1 MKVSRNF
8 NVQYTFLTVG
18 NLMFCASF
26 AKSLILKEANPTVGR
41 SKTGFLAFSPTVDTI
56 FGPYRLCRQ
65 SESWRA
71 LVKIFKCDW
80 ANSRCFLFK
89 IKDLTFCE
97 RFSSGYCR
105 AIGASRPGGTYVP
118 LQGVQR
124 SAGARARVRRA

>member
-8 NVQYTFLTVG
+8 NVKYCFLTVG

-41 SKTGFLAFSPTVDTI
+41 SKTGILAFSRTVDTI
-56 FGPYRLCRQ
+56 FGAYIVSRQ
-65 SESWRA
+65 SVSWRA
-71 LVKIFKCDW
+71 LVKFFKCDW
-80 ANSRCFLFK
+80 ANSRGVLFK
-89 IKDLTFCE
+89 IKDLTFCK
-97 RFSSGYCR
+97 RFSFWYCR